1 MGSPQVDGA
10 GNLVPR
16 SGVPHDRS
24 HFPHPDHPPRRHARD
39 PRRTDRGRRGPVT
52 LTAAPAEARGW
63 SADLDPAEL
72 KRRVE
77 YGVGRALGRV
87 EATDDQ
93 KKKVADILNA
103 AIDDLRPMREQHM
116 TARQAMRQALSAASV
131 DKPGLERLRA
141 EQVQLADRA
150 SQRFLRAVTD
160 ASDLLY
166 PEQRRKLVQAMGER
180 RGWRR

>member
-1 MGSPQVDGA
+1 MTALTSLIPTTRRAGMRATLAGLIAGGA
-10 GNLVPR
+10 
-16 SGVPHDRS
+16 
-24 HFPHPDHPPRRHARD
+24 A
-39 PRRTDRGRRGPVT
+39 VT

-160 ASDLLY
+160 ASDLLN
-166 PEQRRKLVQAMGER
+166 PEQRRKLVEAMGER